1 MITGYFKKKCNF
13 EHFNLNLLFFSSMHD
28 RKLAVYENITYKYRL
43 QAFVGFNK
51 LITSRFVPLPD
62 FSFANHSH
70 LHIFYY

>member
-1 MITGYFKKKCNF
+1 
-13 EHFNLNLLFFSSMHD
+13 MHD